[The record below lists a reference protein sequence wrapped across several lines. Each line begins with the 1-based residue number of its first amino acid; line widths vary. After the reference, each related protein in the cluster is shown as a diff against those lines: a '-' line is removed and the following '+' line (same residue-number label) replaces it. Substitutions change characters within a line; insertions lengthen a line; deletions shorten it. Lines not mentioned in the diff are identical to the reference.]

1 MATLAGQYGPVGYE
15 YPNGQH
21 AANVPYR
28 VTTTLGAE
36 ILLYTSK
43 NKIVSAPNP
52 GTTDE
57 FGNISFFAN
66 PGEYLLSVNDGDGV
80 GITVNLHP
88 DEPISGGGG
97 GELNTEQ
104 IIVPTIA
111 GATLSGH
118 RLVVPYPDGSVKYA
132 DPTDITHTHLPIWMT
147 QGAAT
152 AGQEIDVLAY
162 GIADE
167 PTWNWT
173 PGPLYLGPSG
183 TLTRTPPVA
192 PTVAFLAQVGAA
204 TGTQR
209 IMLDRFP
216 SIVLSS

>member
-1 MATLAGQYGPVGYE
+1 VATLAGQYGPVGYE

-28 VTTTLGAE
+28 VTTTLGAD
-36 ILLYTSK
+36 ILLYANKT
-43 NKIVSAPNP
+43 KIVSKPNP
-52 GTTDE
+52 GTTDQY
-57 FGNISFFAN
+57 GNISFFAN
-66 PGEYLLSVNDGDGV
+66 PGEYNLIVSDGAPV
-80 GITVNLHP
+80 LITVPLHP

-104 IIVPTIA
+104 IIIPTVA
-111 GATLSGH
+111 GSTLSGH

-132 DPTDITHTHLPIWMT
+132 DPTNIAHLHLPIWMT

-162 GIADE
+162 GVADE
-167 PTWNWT
+167 PSWNWS
-173 PGPLYLGPSG
+173 PGPLYLGAAG

-192 PTVAFLAQVGAA
+192 PAVAFLAQVGSA

-216 SIVLSS
+216 SIALVS